1 MKAKVVNKIVRE
13 ASGVHNYTL
22 VPPLLS
28 HSSYHEKNDIDPDT
42 HPLMKPYREQ
52 SNTNPVMC
60 SFGHRP
66 KSASRTFHPGT
77 MKIRLSKGE
86 IAQPAVNGRNGF
98 GLPPSVL
105 LKLLHA
111 PKIHHPGEE
120 YQEEGGDEEGG
131 GGVEG
136 DGTMSLYDPHHLFLS
151 NDQIFNDGQSPNP
164 PGHSHKKKSS
174 MKKLQP
180 LGAGGESLRIG
191 EQSWS
196 TTLPHHNTNTTSTT
210 KKKSKSLKQVSFL
223 RLCLCLSPALSL
235 PPSLCLCLCLSLS
248 LSLSLS
254 LTLLLV

>member
-22 VPPLLS
+22 VPPILS
-28 HSSYHEKNDIDPDT
+28 QVHEKIAIDPDT

-77 MKIRLSKGE
+77 MKIRLAKGE
-86 IAQPAVNGRNGF
+86 LAQPAGNGRNGF

-120 YQEEGGDEEGG
+120 DQETVEEQGEG
-131 GGVEG
+131 
-136 DGTMSLYDPHHLFLS
+136 TNSLYDPHNLFLS
-151 NDQIFNDGQSPNP
+151 NDQIFEDGPSGQIPHP
-164 PGHSHKKKSS
+164 PRHGHKKKKNG
-174 MKKLQP
+174 KKALKPLQ
-180 LGAGGESLRIG
+180 GEGESLRIG
-191 EQSWS
+191 EHSWS
-196 TTLPHHNTNTTSTT
+196 TTLPHQGTHTSAS
-210 KKKSKSLKQVSFL
+210 KKKSQSLKQVNHHRVSV
-223 RLCLCLSPALSL
+223 SL
-235 PPSLCLCLCLSLS
+235 PLSVSPSLSV
-248 LSLSLS
+248 SLS
-254 LTLLLV
+254 LTLFFSSVLPSFSCS